1 MFVAAPLWAR
11 GPPQTSAMAVITR
24 YATEQLAAKLDGL
37 ELAEGLQI
45 ALADGWVRG
54 DVSIN
59 KHKSKHFPVYS
70 LELELPWAGHGCSGV
85 LVLPDVCLG
94 LAVGFAD

>member
-1 MFVAAPLWAR
+1 
-11 GPPQTSAMAVITR
+11 MAVITG

-70 LELELPWAGHGCSGV
+70 LELEL
-85 LVLPDVCLG
+85 LPQALHPR
-94 LAVGFAD
+94 